1 MNMYKLVL
9 KYCLFT
15 FITCHFTATSAQTN
29 DTLTYAFFGHI
40 YQWGTEGNY
49 VDSRIEQLNLNQF
62 DRIWLGGDIC
72 SEASLKYSTISYIN
86 DLFDLGKPG
95 NHWSLGNHDTRNGNI
110 EWITEFTKRP
120 TYYAHSENNITT
132 IVLDGNISPLD
143 CENLNKQFEIIKTVC
158 DTINNGRLIFLVHH
172 GIYQNVP
179 NVANPQTYG
188 HSNLKNWI
196 SSCSSDTNTYLK
208 TIYPM
213 LVKVENRGVDVL
225 HIMGDVGVNA
235 KSYYGVSDDG
245 VEYFGSGI
253 NNSMNVLLGTP
264 IVAADL
270 ILIFTHKLS
279 TDTLTWEFVELNS
292 L

>member
-1 MNMYKLVL
+1 
-9 KYCLFT
+9 
-15 FITCHFTATSAQTN
+15 
-29 DTLTYAFFGHI
+29 
-40 YQWGTEGNY
+40 
-49 VDSRIEQLNLNQF
+49 
-62 DRIWLGGDIC
+62 
-72 SEASLKYSTISYIN
+72 
-86 DLFDLGKPG
+86 
-95 NHWSLGNHDTRNGNI
+95 
-110 EWITEFTKRP
+110 
-120 TYYAHSENNITT
+120 
-132 IVLDGNISPLD
+132 
-143 CENLNKQFEIIKTVC
+143 
-158 DTINNGRLIFLVHH
+158 
-172 GIYQNVP
+172 
-179 NVANPQTYG
+179 
-188 HSNLKNWI
+188 
-196 SSCSSDTNTYLK
+196 
-208 TIYPM
+208 M